1 MAVIV
6 LCDGGLGNRLRG
18 LISAIYFLEGIDY
31 EILWPIDEW
40 CGISYTELF
49 EEPFFAKIS
58 QYTVEDI
65 IQMLKAYPSTKLLSH
80 SKHFNVPD
88 SCYIPISTII
98 CPRTFINN
106 LSFSTSLV
114 FCLVQIH
121 PLIPTRVSSDI
132 MKGLNI
138 NSRILEAAFSA
149 MQAMS
154 LSPYNY
160 FGFHCRLSDSG
171 YSPAKY
177 VKQIRTHT
185 NKSSLPVF
193 LCSDEP
199 NRVLSLLPLEFRSLI
214 KYRQVCEP
222 SKRTIHQGWHS
233 LGFDS
238 YNRPTSYNV
247 IRSSS
252 SIVDAL
258 IDLVILSKSRIV
270 YTSRS
275 SFLEIALLLAYPN
288 ISFIASVCY
297 CFARAKEYFKYLI
310 GMACR

>member
-58 QYTVEDI
+58 QYTVENI
-65 IQMLKAYPSTKLLSH
+65 IQMLRARPNTKLLSH

-88 SCYIPISTII
+88 ACYIPISTII

-106 LSFSTSLV
+106 LSSSTSLI

-121 PLIPTRVSSDI
+121 PLIPIRVSSDI
-132 MKGLNI
+132 MKGINI
-138 NSRILEAAFSA
+138 KGYILEAASSA
-149 MQAMS
+149 MQTMS

-177 VKQIRTHT
+177 VNQIRSHS

-199 NRVLSLLPLEFRSLI
+199 NRVLSLLPLESRTFI
-214 KYRQVCEP
+214 KYRQICEP
-222 SKRTIHQGWHS
+222 SKRSAQQSWQS

-238 YNRPTSYNV
+238 YNRPTNYNI

-258 IDLVILSKSRIV
+258 IDLVILSRSRIV
-270 YTSRS
+270 YTNRS

-288 ISFIASVCY
+288 ISLIALACY
-297 CFARAKEYFKYLI
+297 CYARAKEYFKYLI